1 MIHDSS
7 RRSTLAAEPFGKR
20 RRCYASRVPHRVEA
34 RAGVAAVELAVCL
47 PVLVLF
53 VIGAVE
59 CCSMIYVDQ
68 TLAVASYEGARA
80 AIRFDGTNAEVET
93 KCETILTA
101 RRVLNPTITTDP
113 ANVSDAPRGTE
124 VSVTV
129 SAPCRENGVLTSW
142 FFGDK
147 TLTETSKMIKE

>member
-1 MIHDSS
+1 
-7 RRSTLAAEPFGKR
+7 
-20 RRCYASRVPHRVEA
+20 
-34 RAGVAAVELAVCL
+34 VAAVELAVCL

-53 VIGAVE
+53 VVGAVE

-80 AIRFDGTNAEVET
+80 AIRYDATNAEVEE
-93 KCETILTA
+93 KCEAILDA
-101 RRVLNPTITTDP
+101 RRVVDASITLDP
-113 ANVSDAPRGTE
+113 PNVSDAPRGTE
-124 VSVTV
+124 ITVSV

-147 TLTETSKMIKE
+147 TLTETSKMVKE